1 MANNCWNH
9 VLISGDKQILDELQA
24 KFESPLK
31 EESFRQFA
39 ASFFSEGYITD
50 SVDLG
55 SKWWELWTERN
66 EEDRFLIV
74 CGDSAW
80 CPPHEFL
87 RLISLHYPVK
97 IIGEYEEGGMD
108 FGGTTTYQYGEIDD
122 TCYKY
127 LEWLWVSD
135 SEQFWH
141 ELECYAENCED
152 FAEFKKI
159 YLDDFTT
166 PLSEKDLQDI
176 EKEFNFVNN

>member
-1 MANNCWNH
+1 MANNCWNY
-9 VLISGDKQILDELQA
+9 VLISGDKLILDELQA
-24 KFESPLK
+24 KFDSPLK
-31 EESFRQFA
+31 EECFRKLA
-39 ASFFSEGYITD
+39 ASFFNEGYIDD

-55 SKWWELWTERN
+55 SKWWDLCTGRN
-66 EEDRFLIV
+66 EDGHLIV
-74 CGDSAW
+74 AGDSAW

-97 IIGEYEEGGMD
+97 IVGEYEEGGMN
-108 FGGTTTYQYGEIDD
+108 FGGTTTYQYGEVDD

-135 SEQFWH
+135 SEQFWN

-152 FAEFKKI
+152 FAEFKET

-166 PLSEKDLQDI
+166 PLSEEDLQDI

>member
-1 MANNCWNH
+1 MANNCYNY
-9 VLISGDKQILDELQA
+9 VSISGDKIILDELQA
-24 KFESPLK
+24 KFNSPLK
-31 EESFRQFA
+31 EESFRKLA
-39 ASFFSEGYITD
+39 ESFFSDGYINE

-55 SKWWELWTERN
+55 SKWWDLWTERD
-66 EEDRFLIV
+66 EDRHLLV
-74 CGDSAW
+74 TGDSAW

-97 IIGEYEEGGMD
+97 IVGDYEEPGQN
-108 FGGTTTYQYGEIDD
+108 FGGTTTYQYGDMED

-135 SEQFWH
+135 SDHFWN
-141 ELECYAENCED
+141 ELEYYEENCED